1 MATWEGYCSG
11 FFDFKD
17 ALLLCNSVILSHSWK
32 TDLRGL
38 TNSWDKKGV
47 GVTRGVESLIGLAQD
62 QAFILNEEESFR
74 ELLVACHSELVQPR
88 YP

>member
-1 MATWEGYCSG
+1 MASLTLKMPFSFAIQWFSLIAGRQTYVDWQIAETKRVWE
-11 FFDFKD
+11 
-17 ALLLCNSVILSHSWK
+17 L
-32 TDLRGL
+32 
-38 TNSWDKKGV
+38 
-47 GVTRGVESLIGLAQD
+47 TRGVESLIGLAQD